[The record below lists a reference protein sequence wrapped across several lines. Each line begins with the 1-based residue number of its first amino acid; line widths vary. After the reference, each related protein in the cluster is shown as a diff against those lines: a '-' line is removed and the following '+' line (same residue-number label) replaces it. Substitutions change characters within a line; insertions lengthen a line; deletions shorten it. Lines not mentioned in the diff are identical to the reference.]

1 MILIIIAQIFGL
13 LSFIFN
19 FTSTQK
25 AEKNQILLFNGLA
38 NMMSSFQ
45 YFALGAYS
53 GAISTIIATLR
64 NVVFSRFKDKVP
76 VYILVI
82 YLVIAISLN
91 LGNIINIISIIP
103 ILNICTY
110 GIAICQKDVGVLK
123 IIVITN
129 GALGIIYDAY
139 NLAIVGVCS
148 QLLSLIGGIIGYVRY
163 KKIKKVYA

>member
-91 LGNIINIISIIP
+91 LGNITNIISIIP

-110 GIAICQKDVGVLK
+110 GIAICQKDVAVLK

>member
-1 MILIIIAQIFGL
+1 MVLIIIAQIFGL
-13 LSFIFN
+13 LAFIFN

-25 AEKNQILLFNGLA
+25 EEKNQILLFNGLA

-53 GAISTIIATLR
+53 GAISTIIATFR
-64 NVVFSRFKDKVP
+64 NIVFSRFKKDVP
-76 VYILVI
+76 IYILII
-82 YLVIAISLN
+82 YLVIAVGIN
-91 LGNIINIISIIP
+91 LGNINGIISLIP

-110 GIAICQKDVGVLK
+110 GIAICQKDVGIIK

-129 GALGIIYDAY
+129 GALGLIYDAY

-148 QLLSLIGGIIGYVRY
+148 QLLSLIGGIIGYIRY
-163 KKIKKVYA
+163 KKVKKAYA

>member
-1 MILIIIAQIFGL
+1 MVLIIIAQVFGL

-64 NVVFSRFKDKVP
+64 NFVFSKFKNGVP
-76 VYILVI
+76 IYILII
-82 YLVIAISLN
+82 YLIIAISLN
-91 LGNIINIISIIP
+91 IGNITNIISLIP

-123 IIVITN
+123 IIMITN
-129 GALGIIYDAY
+129 GTLGIIYDAY

-148 QLLSLIGGIIGYVRY
+148 QLLSLIGGIIGYIRY
-163 KKIKKVYA
+163 KKIKKAYA